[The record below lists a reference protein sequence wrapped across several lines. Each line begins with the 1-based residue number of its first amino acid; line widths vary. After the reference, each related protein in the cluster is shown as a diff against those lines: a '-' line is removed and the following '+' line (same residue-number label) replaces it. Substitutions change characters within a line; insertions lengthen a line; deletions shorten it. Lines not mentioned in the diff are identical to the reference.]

1 MRPTYSE
8 ALDSRA
14 LVYLKMGKLD
24 EAIAD
29 YSSVLAVRKKN
40 AGSLYGRGIA
50 NAKKGDEK
58 ASRADIEAAKE
69 IDPDIAGT
77 FKRYGV
83 S

>member
-1 MRPTYSE
+1 
-8 ALDSRA
+8 
-14 LVYLKMGKLD
+14 
-24 EAIAD
+24 
-29 YSSVLAVRKKN
+29 VLAVQKKN

-69 IDPDIAGT
+69 IDPDIAET